1 MKLNIKSLTLMG
13 VALLSFSCADLD
25 LNPLSEGSSENW
37 FNNEEEVNMS
47 LNDLY
52 RSYLWHQD
60 DDSWTDDWTSREALT
75 PITNGTINSEWST
88 SKSLWTNSYKGIT
101 RANTILSNM
110 GNAAEV
116 IPEVKLNQ
124 YTAEARFVRA
134 VMYSILLSHYGDVIL
149 YTEVPGL
156 EESFTTVRTEQ
167 ATVLEQVY
175 QDFDFA
181 IEHLPESYGAGEL
194 RRATRG
200 AAMAFKSRI
209 ALYMEDWNIAR
220 DAAKACMDLGIYQLH
235 DDYGEYFRPE
245 IKNSNE
251 TIFSLPRSVE
261 LGSQLGSSYPVQA
274 TITRNS
280 GGWSAYNPSWDL
292 LFSYLCSDGL
302 PVDESPLFDPRNPF
316 ENRDPRLK
324 ETIVPFQTE
333 HLGYMYQ
340 PHPDSIEVYDFK
352 NARYIKNNDSRT
364 NTQFASYNGLVW
376 RKGVTQDWSDDLN
389 TDPDII
395 LMRYAEVLLTY
406 AEASIELNQI
416 DQTVLDAM
424 NQVRARAYGVDMAN
438 ILEYPSLSGSDQS
451 YLRKI
456 VRTERRMEFAWEGLR
471 YMDII
476 RWGIAEKVLNND
488 IYGMLDPN
496 ELREKVVQPG
506 LWFFPETPEIDE
518 DGIPMLAPV
527 FNKGLIKLL
536 ADRTFDANKQ
546 YLWPIPAE
554 EVITN
559 ENLTQNPNY

>member
-1 MKLNIKSLTLMG
+1 MKLNIKSLTLWSLVILAFG
-13 VALLSFSCADLD
+13 CADLD

-37 FNNEEEVNMS
+37 FSNDEEVNMA

-75 PITNGTINSEWST
+75 TITNGTINSEWST
-88 SKSLWTNSYKGIT
+88 SKSLWANSYKGIT

-110 GNAAEV
+110 DKAAEV
-116 IPEVKLNQ
+116 IPEVKVKQ

-134 VMYSILLSHYGDVIL
+134 VMYSLLVSHYGDVIL

-156 EESFTTVRTEQ
+156 EEAFQTVRTDKT
-167 ATVLEQVY
+167 TVLNQIY
-175 QDFDFA
+175 QDFDYA
-181 IEHLPESYGAGEL
+181 IDNLPVEYGSGDL
-194 RRATRG
+194 KRATVG
-200 AAMAFKSRI
+200 AAMAFKARI
-209 ALYMEDWNIAR
+209 ALYMKDWEVAR
-220 DAAKACMDLGIYQLH
+220 DAAKACMDLGIYSLH
-235 DDYGEYFRPE
+235 ADYGDYFRPE
-245 IKNSNE
+245 VKNSVE
-251 TIFSLPRSVE
+251 TIFAIPRNVE
-261 LGSQLGSSYPVQA
+261 LGSQLGTNYPVKA

-292 LFSYLCSDGL
+292 LFSYLCSDGQ
-302 PVDESPLFDPRNPF
+302 PIDESPLFDPRNPF
-316 ENRDPRLK
+316 DNRDPRLN
-324 ETIVPFQTE
+324 ETIVPFETQ

-340 PHPDSIEVYDFK
+340 PHPDSVEVYDFK

-376 RKGVTQDWSDDLN
+376 KKGVTEDWADDLN

-395 LMRYAEVLLTY
+395 LMRYAEILLTY
-406 AEASIELNQI
+406 AEASIELNLI
-416 DQTVLDAM
+416 DQSVLDALNM
-424 NQVRARAYGVDMAN
+424 VRGRAYGQDYSNTMA
-438 ILEYPSLSGSDQS
+438 YPAITISDQES
-451 YLRKI
+451 LRQTVHI
-456 VRTERRMEFAWEGLR
+456 ERRMEFAWEGLR

-476 RWGIAEKVLNND
+476 RWGIADKVLNND
-488 IYGMLDPN
+488 IYGMLDPT

-506 LWFFPETPEIDE
+506 LWFFPETPEIDA
-518 DGIPMLAPV
+518 DGIPVLEPV

-536 ADRTFDANKQ
+536 ADRTFDASKQ
-546 YLWPIPAE
+546 YLWPVPAE

>member
-1 MKLNIKSLTLMG
+1 MKLNIKSLTLWSL
-13 VALLSFSCADLD
+13 VLLAFGCADLD

-37 FNNEEEVNMS
+37 FSNDEEVNMA

-75 PITNGTINSEWST
+75 TITNGTINSEWST
-88 SKSLWTNSYKGIT
+88 SKSLWANSYKGIT

-110 GNAAEV
+110 DKAAEV
-116 IPEVKLNQ
+116 IPDVKIKQ

-134 VMYSILLSHYGDVIL
+134 VMYSLLVSHYGDVIL

-156 EESFTTVRTEQ
+156 DEAFQTVR
-167 ATVLEQVY
+167 ADKSTVLDQIY
-175 QDFDFA
+175 QDFDYA
-181 IEHLPESYGAGEL
+181 IDNLSVEYGSGDL
-194 RRATRG
+194 KRATVG
-200 AAMAFKSRI
+200 AAMAYKARI
-209 ALYMEDWNIAR
+209 ALYMKDWEIAR
-220 DAAKACMDLGIYQLH
+220 DAAKACMDLGIYSLH
-235 DDYGEYFRPE
+235 ADYGNYFRPE
-245 IKNSNE
+245 VKNSVE
-251 TIFSLPRSVE
+251 TIFAIPRNVE
-261 LGSQLGSSYPVQA
+261 LGSQLDPNYPVKA

-302 PVDESPLFDPRNPF
+302 PIDESPLFDPRNPF
-316 ENRDPRLK
+316 DNRDPRLN
-324 ETIVPFQTE
+324 ETIVPFETE

-340 PHPDSIEVYDFK
+340 PHPDSVEVYDFK

-376 RKGVTQDWSDDLN
+376 KKGVTEDWTDDLN

-406 AEASIELNQI
+406 SEASIELNQI
-416 DQTVLDAM
+416 DQSVLDAM
-424 NQVRARAYGVDMAN
+424 NMVRARAYGQDYSNTMA
-438 ILEYPSLSGSDQS
+438 YPTITISDQES
-451 YLRKI
+451 LRQTVHI
-456 VRTERRMEFAWEGLR
+456 ERRMEFAREGLR

-476 RWGIAEKVLNND
+476 RWEIADKVLNND
-488 IYGMLDPN
+488 IYGMLDPT

-506 LWFFPETPEIDE
+506 LWFFPETPEIDA
-518 DGIPMLAPV
+518 DGIPVLEPV

-536 ADRTFDANKQ
+536 ADRTFDASKQ